1 MGRTW
6 GSWGTGDGGNI
17 MADCSTHYCTTR
29 GKQEREGEREGRFT
43 LLNVECARL
52 TPAPIMRNDN
62 GRKLVIR
69 NLRLAAIIT

>member
-1 MGRTW
+1 MGYLW
-6 GSWGTGDGGNI
+6 AEHGGTLCRGDAAIIAEKTGPYVRQGE
-17 MADCSTHYCTTR
+17 
-29 GKQEREGEREGRFT
+29 GREVRRFT